1 MYLML
6 IIIIIILLI
15 STLVGEKNKSYPFNK
30 ILPKQDFC
38 KIIQFTYYKY
48 LILFNII

>member
-38 KIIQFTYYKY
+38 KYSLSFIKFF
-48 LILFNII
+48 LS